1 MNGDTLEHTP
11 VLLNEVIRTI
21 NPQSGKLYF
30 DATFGWG
37 GYTKKLLDSCAC
49 EVIAIDQDPKVKSRA
64 KEFKREYGTRFNFIE
79 SKFSE
84 ICSVLK
90 KLNTKKVDGFMFDI
104 GVSSMQLDNPQRG
117 FSFNKEGP
125 LDMRMGNSELTAE
138 EFINSVSE
146 DELADIIYNY
156 GDERKSRRIAKLIV
170 EHRKINPIKTTLHL
184 ADIVLKANPKKNNH
198 KKHPATKT
206 FQAIR
211 IYLNDEFNE
220 LFAGLTNAEQALSED
235 GKICVVT
242 FHSLEDKI
250 VKNYFYKSSGMDYS
264 SYKNLP
270 VETNDSEASLI
281 PGKKAI
287 KPSKEE
293 IETNIRARS
302 AKLRYATRTSS
313 LPNKFTFDD
322 IGNFSFFI

>member
-220 LFAGLTNAEQALSED
+220 LFAGLTNAEQTLSED

-313 LPNKFTFDD
+313 LPNNFTLDD
-322 IGNFSFFI
+322 IGFREFC

>member
-125 LDMRMGNSELTAE
+125 LDMRMGTSELTAE

-220 LFAGLTNAEQALSED
+220 LFAGLNNAEQALSED

-242 FHSLEDKI
+242 FHSTEDRI
-250 VKNYFYKSSGMDYS
+250 VKNYFYRSSGMDYS

-313 LPNKFTFDD
+313 LPNKFTLDD
-322 IGNFSFFI
+322 IGFREFC

>member
-90 KLNTKKVDGFMFDI
+90 KLNTKKVDGFVFDI

-125 LDMRMGNSELTAE
+125 LDMRMGTSELTAE
-138 EFINSVSE
+138 EFINSASE

-184 ADIVLKANPKKNNH
+184 ADIILKVKPKKNNH

-270 VETNDSEASLI
+270 VETNDSE
-281 PGKKAI
+281 
-287 KPSKEE
+287 
-293 IETNIRARS
+293 
-302 AKLRYATRTSS
+302 SS
-313 LPNKFTFDD
+313 LPNKFTLDD
-322 IGNFSFFI
+322 IGFREFC

>member
-211 IYLNDEFNE
+211 IYLNDELNE
-220 LFAGLTNAEQALSED
+220 LFTGLTNAEQALSED

-313 LPNKFTFDD
+313 LPNRFTLDD
-322 IGNFSFFI
+322 IGFREFC

>member
-313 LPNKFTFDD
+313 LPNNFTLDD
-322 IGNFSFFI
+322 IGFREFY

>member
-125 LDMRMGNSELTAE
+125 LDMRMGTSELTAE

-170 EHRKINPIKTTLHL
+170 EHRKINPIKNTLHL

-220 LFAGLTNAEQALSED
+220 LFAGLTNAEEALSED

-242 FHSLEDKI
+242 FHSTEDKI

-313 LPNKFTFDD
+313 LPNKFTLDD
-322 IGNFSFFI
+322 IGFREFC

>member
-49 EVIAIDQDPKVKSRA
+49 QVIAIDQDPKVKSRA

-156 GDERKSRRIAKLIV
+156 GDERKSRKIAKLIV

-220 LFAGLTNAEQALSED
+220 LFAGLTNAEQTLSED

-313 LPNKFTFDD
+313 LPNNFTLDD
-322 IGNFSFFI
+322 IGFREFC

>member
-104 GVSSMQLDNPQRG
+104 GISSMQLDNPQRG

-220 LFAGLTNAEQALSED
+220 LFAGLTNAEQTLSED

-313 LPNKFTFDD
+313 LPNNFTLDD
-322 IGNFSFFI
+322 IGFREFY

>member
-220 LFAGLTNAEQALSED
+220 LFAGLTNAEQTLSED

-322 IGNFSFFI
+322 IGFREFC

>member
-90 KLNTKKVDGFMFDI
+90 KLNIKKVDGFMFDI

-125 LDMRMGNSELTAE
+125 LDMRMGTSELTAE

-220 LFAGLTNAEQALSED
+220 LFAGLTNAEQTLSED

-313 LPNKFTFDD
+313 LPNNFTLDD
-322 IGNFSFFI
+322 IGFREFC

>member
-49 EVIAIDQDPKVKSRA
+49 QVIAIDQDPKVKSRA

-156 GDERKSRRIAKLIV
+156 GDERKSRKIAKLIV

-220 LFAGLTNAEQALSED
+220 LFAGLTNAEQTLSED

-250 VKNYFYKSSGMDYS
+250 VKNYFYKSSGKDYS

-313 LPNKFTFDD
+313 LPNNFTLDD
-322 IGNFSFFI
+322 IGFREFC

>member
-125 LDMRMGNSELTAE
+125 LDMRMGTSELTAE

-170 EHRKINPIKTTLHL
+170 EHRKINPIKTTLQL

-313 LPNKFTFDD
+313 LPNKFTLDD
-322 IGNFSFFI
+322 IGFREFC

>member
-198 KKHPATKT
+198 QKHPATKT

-220 LFAGLTNAEQALSED
+220 LFAGLTNAEQTLSED

-313 LPNKFTFDD
+313 LPNKFTLDD
-322 IGNFSFFI
+322 IGFREFY

>member
-313 LPNKFTFDD
+313 LPNKFTLDD
-322 IGNFSFFI
+322 IGFREFC

>member
-156 GDERKSRRIAKLIV
+156 GDERKSRKIAKLIV

-220 LFAGLTNAEQALSED
+220 LFAGLTNAEQTLSED

-313 LPNKFTFDD
+313 LPNNFTLDD
-322 IGNFSFFI
+322 IGFREFC

>member
-156 GDERKSRRIAKLIV
+156 GDERKSRKIAKLIV

-220 LFAGLTNAEQALSED
+220 LFAGLTNAEQTLSED

-242 FHSLEDKI
+242 FHSTEDKI

-313 LPNKFTFDD
+313 LPNNFTLDD
-322 IGNFSFFI
+322 IGFREFC

>member
-125 LDMRMGNSELTAE
+125 LDMRMGTSDLTAK

-313 LPNKFTFDD
+313 LPNKFTLDD
-322 IGNFSFFI
+322 IGFREFC

>member
-11 VLLNEVIRTI
+11 VLLNEVIRII

-125 LDMRMGNSELTAE
+125 LDMRMGTSELTAE

-170 EHRKINPIKTTLHL
+170 EHRKINPIKTTLQL

-313 LPNKFTFDD
+313 LPNKFTLDD
-322 IGNFSFFI
+322 IGFREFC

>member
-117 FSFNKEGP
+117 FSFNKKGP
-125 LDMRMGNSELTAE
+125 LDMRMGTSELTAE
-138 EFINSVSE
+138 EFINSVPE

-313 LPNKFTFDD
+313 LPNKFTLDD
-322 IGNFSFFI
+322 IGFREFC

>member
-220 LFAGLTNAEQALSED
+220 LFAGLTNAEQTLSED

-250 VKNYFYKSSGMDYS
+250 VKNYFYKSSGLDYS

-313 LPNKFTFDD
+313 LPNNFTLDD
-322 IGNFSFFI
+322 IGFREFC

>member
-49 EVIAIDQDPKVKSRA
+49 QVIAIDQDPKVKSRA

-125 LDMRMGNSELTAE
+125 LDMRMGTSELTAE

-156 GDERKSRRIAKLIV
+156 GDERKSRKIAKLIV

-242 FHSLEDKI
+242 FHSTEDKI

-313 LPNKFTFDD
+313 LPNNFTLDD
-322 IGNFSFFI
+322 IGFREFC

>member
-125 LDMRMGNSELTAE
+125 LDMRMGTSELTAE

-220 LFAGLTNAEQALSED
+220 LFAGLTNAEQALGED

-313 LPNKFTFDD
+313 LPNKFTLDD
-322 IGNFSFFI
+322 IGFREFC

>member
-1 MNGDTLEHTP
+1 
-11 VLLNEVIRTI
+11 
-21 NPQSGKLYF
+21 
-30 DATFGWG
+30 
-37 GYTKKLLDSCAC
+37 
-49 EVIAIDQDPKVKSRA
+49 
-64 KEFKREYGTRFNFIE
+64 
-79 SKFSE
+79 
-84 ICSVLK
+84 
-90 KLNTKKVDGFMFDI
+90 
-104 GVSSMQLDNPQRG
+104 
-117 FSFNKEGP
+117 
-125 LDMRMGNSELTAE
+125 
-138 EFINSVSE
+138 
-146 DELADIIYNY
+146 
-156 GDERKSRRIAKLIV
+156 
-170 EHRKINPIKTTLHL
+170 L

-313 LPNKFTFDD
+313 LPNKFTLDD
-322 IGNFSFFI
+322 IGFREFC

>member
-49 EVIAIDQDPKVKSRA
+49 QVIAIDQDPKVKSRA

-156 GDERKSRRIAKLIV
+156 GDERKSRKIAKLIV

-220 LFAGLTNAEQALSED
+220 LFAGLTNAEQTLSED

-313 LPNKFTFDD
+313 LPNKFTLDD
-322 IGNFSFFI
+322 IGFREFC

>member
-90 KLNTKKVDGFMFDI
+90 KLNTKKVDGFVFDI

-125 LDMRMGNSELTAE
+125 LDMRMGTSELTAE
-138 EFINSVSE
+138 EFINSASE

-184 ADIVLKANPKKNNH
+184 ADIILKVKPKKNNH

-313 LPNKFTFDD
+313 LPNKFTLDD
-322 IGNFSFFI
+322 IGFREFC

>member
-125 LDMRMGNSELTAE
+125 LDMRMGTSELTAA

-250 VKNYFYKSSGMDYS
+250 VKNYFYKSSGLDYS

-293 IETNIRARS
+293 IEANIRSRS

-313 LPNKFTFDD
+313 LPNKFTLDD
-322 IGNFSFFI
+322 IGFREFC

>member
-125 LDMRMGNSELTAE
+125 LDMRMGTSELTAE

-220 LFAGLTNAEQALSED
+220 LFAGLTNAEQTLSED

-313 LPNKFTFDD
+313 LSKTLQK
-322 IGNFSFFI
+322 IYLSE

>member
-156 GDERKSRRIAKLIV
+156 GDERKSRKIAKLIV

-242 FHSLEDKI
+242 FHSTEDKI

-313 LPNKFTFDD
+313 LPNKFTLDD
-322 IGNFSFFI
+322 IGFREFC

>member
-49 EVIAIDQDPKVKSRA
+49 QVIAIDQDPKVKSRA

-125 LDMRMGNSELTAE
+125 LDMRMGTSELTAE

-220 LFAGLTNAEQALSED
+220 LFAGLTNAEQTLSED

-242 FHSLEDKI
+242 FHSTEDKI

-281 PGKKAI
+281 PGKKVI

-313 LPNKFTFDD
+313 LPNKFTLDD
-322 IGNFSFFI
+322 IGFREFC